1 MGKTL
6 ARWSVE
12 MIFIVVHVKGM
23 HLDSPIR
30 TMLGLVAMGLME
42 KSPLLLRTTVVISSR
57 FLNPKLAVV
66 CPDLTQSQIATAQ
79 LLGILN
85 YSTSINRE
93 GSHLN
98 SRNQY
103 AIIFT
108 WRIILMYYCGF
119 SLWACLQLYKPCT
132 IIRD

>member
-12 MIFIVVHVKGM
+12 LIFIVVHGKGM

-42 KSPLLLRTTVVISSR
+42 KPPLLLRTTVVISS
-57 FLNPKLAVV
+57 P
-66 CPDLTQSQIATAQ
+66 IAQ
-79 LLGILN
+79 LLGTLN

-108 WRIILMYYCGF
+108 WRVIHVL
-119 SLWACLQLYKPCT
+119 LWL
-132 IIRD
+132 

>member
-12 MIFIVVHVKGM
+12 LIFIVVHVKGM

-42 KSPLLLRTTVVISSR
+42 KPPLLLRTRVVISS
-57 FLNPKLAVV
+57 P
-66 CPDLTQSQIATAQ
+66 IAQ
-79 LLGILN
+79 LLGTLN

-93 GSHLN
+93 GLHLN

-119 SLWACLQLYKPCT
+119 SLWGMSPVVQTVHNHTGLDSTNHLQWWN
-132 IIRD
+132 